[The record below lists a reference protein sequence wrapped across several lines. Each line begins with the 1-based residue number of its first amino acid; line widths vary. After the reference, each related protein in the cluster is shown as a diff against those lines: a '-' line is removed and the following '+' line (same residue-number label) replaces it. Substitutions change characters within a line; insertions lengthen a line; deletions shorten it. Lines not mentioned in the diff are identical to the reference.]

1 MKRIKA
7 KQVVS
12 VLLMVCVLVSLST
25 VALADNATSG
35 YCGEV
40 ENYEN
45 VTWNYSNGT
54 LTLSGTGE
62 VARYGIAS
70 NVPWNYLYREITTVI
85 IGDGITS
92 TGWMTF
98 DHFINMTN
106 VSIPDTVTDIGD
118 SAFVGCRSL
127 TSVAIPKGVTNL
139 GANAFAYCT
148 GLTTIDIPDSM
159 TSIGLYSFMG
169 CTGLTSV
176 TIPATVT
183 EIEIA
188 AFRGCTGL
196 TDVYYGGSE
205 AQWNAITIDSENEY
219 LTSAT
224 IHYNGST
231 SSAEQS
237 SAGSAATVSAWAS
250 SDVEKASAMGI
261 IPADLP
267 SDYTKAIT
275 RADFCSIATEVYKYV
290 TGSDITASASFTD
303 TNDEAVSKMAS
314 IGVVTGYGDG
324 RFGPDDAITRE
335 QAAAILVRLS
345 EYISGEAMEE
355 SAAGFTDSISDWAQS
370 SVNKVYGAGIMS
382 GYSDTQFGGADSYT
396 IEQSIVT
403 MLRTISFVNA

>member
-1 MKRIKA
+1 MKKIKA
-7 KQVVS
+7 KKAAA
-12 VLLMVCVLVSLST
+12 VLLMLCVLVSLST
-25 VALADNATSG
+25 AALADNATSG

-40 ENYEN
+40 QNYEN

-62 VARYGIAS
+62 VSRYGFPDA
-70 NVPWNYLYREITTVI
+70 VPWHYLYREITTVV
-85 IGDGITS
+85 IGEGITS
-92 TGWMTF
+92 TGWQTF
-98 DHFINMTN
+98 SDLVNLT
-106 VSIPDTVTDIGD
+106 SLTIPSTVTDIGD
-118 SAFVGCRSL
+118 SAFTSCSSL
-127 TSVAIPKGVTNL
+127 SSVTIPNGVTNL
-139 GANAFAYCT
+139 GVNAFAYCT
-148 GLTTIDIPDSM
+148 GLTTIDIPDSL
-159 TSIGLYSFMG
+159 TSIGMYSFMG

-183 EIEIA
+183 KIEIA

-205 AQWNAITIDSENEY
+205 AQWNAITVDSENEY

-224 IHYNGST
+224 IHYDGST
-231 SSAEQS
+231 SSAEQT
-237 SAGSAATVSAWAS
+237 SAGSAATVSAWAA

-290 TGSDITASASFTD
+290 TGLDITASTSFTD

-335 QAAAILVRLS
+335 QAAAILVRLT

-355 SAAGFTDSISDWAQS
+355 SATGFTDTISDWAQS

-382 GYSDTQFGGADSYT
+382 GYSDTQFGGPDSYT
-396 IEQSIVT
+396 IEQSIAT